1 MDKNLGTFVLGIIA
15 TVAIL
20 FFTGFDLSKLP
31 KVGGGGP
38 AGTTAHGPAAPV
50 DFAQRHGL
58 RIGTYNIQVFGQK
71 KLDNKQVVDVLVAVA
86 RQFDVLAIQEVR
98 SSEQDVLP
106 RFVELI
112 NATGAHY
119 DYAISPRLGRT
130 NSKEQYAFI
139 FDTATID
146 MDRTMSYVVGDPD
159 DLLHREPFVG
169 AFRVK
174 GVPAE
179 QAFTFSLV
187 NIHTDPD
194 EVPQEM
200 NALADVL
207 RAVRQD
213 SRHEDDVIVLGDL
226 NADDRHFGDLGRIP
240 DIDCVIRNTPTNTRG
255 TAQYDNLVF
264 DRLATVEYLGKGGVM
279 DLMGEFKI
287 TLDQALD
294 VSDHLPVWAE
304 FSPYEGG
311 GRQSPALA
319 RLPRRGD
326 R

>member
-1 MDKNLGTFVLGIIA
+1 MEKNLGTFVMGILA

-20 FFTGFDLSKLP
+20 FFTGFDPSKLP
-31 KVGGGGP
+31 KVGVGGP
-38 AGTTAHGPAAPV
+38 AGAPRDPAAPV
-50 DFAQRHGL
+50 DFAQRHGI
-58 RIGTYNIQVFGQK
+58 RIGTFNIQVFGQK
-71 KLDNKQVVDVLVAVA
+71 KLENKQVVDVLVAVA

-112 NATGAHY
+112 NATGARY

-130 NSKEQYAFI
+130 SSKEQYAFV

-146 MDRTMSYVVGDPD
+146 MDRSMSYVVGDPD

-200 NALADVL
+200 NALADVWK
-207 RAVRQD
+207 AVRQD
-213 SRHEDDVIVLGDL
+213 SRHEDDVILLGDL

-240 DIDCVIRNTPTNTRG
+240 DIDCVVRNTPTNTRG

-279 DLMGEFKI
+279 DLMGEFKL

-311 GRQSPALA
+311 GRQAPALA